1 VALVGGL
8 LAPATLGYAASALGV
23 GVVVGIPLL
32 GTCLVMILIPLIWL
46 EAKVTGR

>member
-1 VALVGGL
+1 
-8 LAPATLGYAASALGV
+8 V
-23 GVVVGIPLL
+23 GVVVGIPLM